1 MNPSAKQYN
10 YMWNFNHSNIT
21 EIKSK
26 LKRAVKHINDGRNL
40 VIESLTHL
48 DSIHHVSN
56 QLKIFDSENSK
67 KAARFFVDQKLGY
80 DYSPEMIWN
89 YKKKFQEIDYTYDP
103 KLATSKRTSIPTKP
117 KDAITFKWVVPY
129 HIQKEDIK
137 FE

>member
-1 MNPSAKQYN
+1 M
-10 YMWNFNHSNIT
+10 
-21 EIKSK
+21 
-26 LKRAVKHINDGRNL
+26 KRAVKHINDGRNL

-89 YKKKFQEIDYTYDP
+89 YKKKYQEIDYTYDP

-117 KDAITFKWVVPY
+117 KDAITFK
-129 HIQKEDIK
+129 
-137 FE
+137 